1 MAPIP
6 KYRIS
11 MTQQEVIQLN
21 SLLTVNFSAIPRDL
35 QKLQFRLTEWLDK
48 LGEGLVEPSYVASN
62 IPSAPTKPAP
72 STPTSITREEE
83 ILKQMKELEEFTG
96 HSLATPEQVNSLKA
110 SSNADDDLASPPNN
124 PEEDSAL

>member
-1 MAPIP
+1 MAPVP

-21 SLLTVNFSAIPRDL
+21 SLLTVNFSALPREL

-48 LGEGLVEPSYVASN
+48 LGEGLVEPSYVATNTPAKPSS
-62 IPSAPTKPAP
+62 IPATA
-72 STPTSITREEE
+72 SIPLTRDEE

-96 HSLATPEQVNSLKA
+96 HKLATPEQINSLQ
-110 SSNADDDLASPPNN
+110 SPVADDDLASPSSPTN
-124 PEEDSAL
+124 EDSPL